1 MCSGCGKRRGPETDL
16 PLSGIELPR
25 HFKMEFT
32 RERGFLR
39 TNVFYKLFIQIG
51 GTGWSA
57 VRRRVTTQRNLLGW
71 LIVALLASGAFLLAP
86 LAAIFSHPVRTA
98 HAQSLSPLI
107 DSDLFDYTVPAGEYL
122 YAGFVLKDFPC
133 VDQNGDDRCDYNDK
147 FTSVSYRFDVLHRA
161 GGADANSCEGQG
173 LGGDRSYSP
182 ASYDDWRSLGPIPL
196 RITKDC
202 QPGLYTLRLG
212 VTYTEDANQSQIP
225 IETVDFVVGD
235 PPPPN
240 PDPNPQEPQNPY
252 NLQHPHSPPSSIAP
266 DPEGPVVVTLPDQTN
281 VRLGPGTE
289 YETVRS
295 VPYGTRARV
304 LGLGPWHV
312 WYLVEI
318 DGIYSRVWICQDLT
332 VLSSSL
338 TGMARIILGGVPTAP
353 ALTSR
358 W

>member
-1 MCSGCGKRRGPETDL
+1 
-16 PLSGIELPR
+16 
-25 HFKMEFT
+25 MEFT

-39 TNVFYKLFIQIG
+39 TNVFYKLFVQIG

-86 LAAIFSHPVRTA
+86 LAADFSHPVRTA
-98 HAQSLSPLI
+98 RAQSLSPLT
-107 DSDLFDYTVPAGEYL
+107 DSDLIENTLPAGEYL
-122 YAGFVLKDFPC
+122 YAGLVLKDFPC
-133 VDQNGDDRCDYNDK
+133 VDQNGDDRCDYNNK

-182 ASYDDWRSLGPIPL
+182 ASYDDRRSLGPIPL

-212 VTYTEDANQSQIP
+212 VTYTDNANQSHTLTD
-225 IETVDFVVGD
+225 TVDFVVGD

-240 PDPNPQEPQNPY
+240 PNPNPHPQDPQHPQNP
-252 NLQHPHSPPSSIAP
+252 PSSKAP
-266 DPEGPVVVTLPDQTN
+266 NPEGPVVVTVPDYTN
-281 VRLGPGTE
+281 VRLGPGTD
-289 YETVRS
+289 YEIVRS
-295 VPYGTRARV
+295 VPRGTRAKV
-304 LGLGPWHV
+304 LGLGPWDD

-318 DGIYSRVWICQDLT
+318 DGIYGRVWICQDLT
-332 VLSSSL
+332 VLSGSL
-338 TGMARIILGGVPTAP
+338 TGIAGKNLGGPSTAP
-353 ALTSR
+353 ALTYR